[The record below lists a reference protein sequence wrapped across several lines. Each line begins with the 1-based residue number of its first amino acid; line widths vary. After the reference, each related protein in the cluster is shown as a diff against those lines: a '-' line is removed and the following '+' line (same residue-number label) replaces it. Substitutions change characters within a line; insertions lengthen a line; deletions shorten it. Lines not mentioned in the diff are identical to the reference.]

1 MPNAAPAD
9 GQGPAGHRLTARS
22 ETIYGN
28 HMSDHE
34 KTTVYLDPNDYR
46 RLKGLARSRD
56 AKAAE
61 LIREAVAEY
70 VVRHAPVRQP
80 KSLGKFSSGRTDI
93 GERAEDLLDGMGR
106 DR

>member
-1 MPNAAPAD
+1 M
-9 GQGPAGHRLTARS
+9 S
-22 ETIYGN
+22 E
-28 HMSDHE
+28 HE

-70 VVRHAPVRQP
+70 VVRHAPRTP
-80 KSLGKFSSGRTDI
+80 SKSLGKFASGRADL
-93 GERAEDLLDGMGR
+93 GERAEHLLDGMGR